1 MTLIRFFRT
10 RPTADGTRVPA
21 SGTLRFTP
29 TRERVVVGDPD
40 EVILP
45 IGFSVQVPKDTGRAD
60 VDLAPTGPGWVWEV
74 YSHSFGVTAEYAY
87 VIVPEPVP
95 DPVNPGEFLPVDEPD
110 LVRVDKDTLDPA
122 AVPDPAW
129 WAEVERTVST
139 GEVAGDDLLLHL
151 RNGETLNAGHVRG
164 LQGEQGQQG
173 VQGEI
178 GPQGIQGDT
187 GAQGIQGEQGVQG
200 ERGPQG
206 LQGLPGNATMRVDTT
221 VGTRVFI
228 TNGTIEHM
236 IKGDTG
242 QRELPLLGTRT
253 GNVRISREGN
263 MVTVDAIA
271 ISQTESGTTAQ
282 IPVGFRPQSA
292 KYLRTFWNFQA
303 SLPVG
308 GALSLTAPTGVSD
321 YATFTYK
328 TVDPWPTVL
337 PGTPV

>member
-29 TRERVVVGDPD
+29 TRERVVVGEPD
-40 EVILP
+40 ELILP

-139 GEVAGDDLLLHL
+139 GEVVGDDLLLHL

-206 LQGLPGNATMRVDTT
+206 LQGLPGNATMRVDTS

-228 TNGTIEHM
+228 SDETGVERMVKAETGKRRLTLEAG
-236 IKGDTG
+236 KGGSVDVSRSNNIVTLTASG
-242 QRELPLLGTRT
+242 ITQTVAGLIVTLPLGL
-253 GNVRISREGN
+253 
-263 MVTVDAIA
+263 
-271 ISQTESGTTAQ
+271 
-282 IPVGFRPQSA
+282 RPDSP
-292 KYLRTFWNFQA
+292 KYLRTYWNFQA
-303 SLPVG
+303 TLTIAGNLSMTAVG
-308 GALSLTAPTGVSD
+308 ASD
-321 YATFTYK
+321 YVSISYETRDA
-328 TVDPWPTVL
+328 WPIAL
-337 PGTPV
+337 PGIPQ